1 MCTKMEVR
9 SLRYKNASLRSNVL
23 PETAKQM
30 NAKVSLITGVT
41 GQVGRRFVD
50 CFIVSLN
57 IRSHSVIFVMKGSD
71 KRCKLFSVGRLNLLK
86 NGVLK
91 QYNSIVPCAI
101 HSRKMLSK
109 HPLNGSLAIYNKS
122 C

>member
-9 SLRYKNASLRSNVL
+9 PLRYKNASLRSNVL

-50 CFIVSLN
+50 CFFCIA
-57 IRSHSVIFVMKGSD
+57 K
-71 KRCKLFSVGRLNLLK
+71 
-86 NGVLK
+86 
-91 QYNSIVPCAI
+91 Y
-101 HSRKMLSK
+101 SK
-109 HPLNGSLAIYNKS
+109 PLGDI
-122 C
+122 CHERV